1 MRCVTYLESH
11 VYAYEGAHGA
21 ACLCKVKTKQLQIK
35 DIKSELS
42 LQLQQEIAP
51 PFSRPIQ
58 QMFWTSLLGRTLPPF
73 PARARDH
80 KRESASKAIK
90 ISTRGQ
96 STTTRGVTTTTL
108 YKAMVNQG
116 KCMGEVGL
124 AASWAGAC
132 QGEKQ
137 MDITT
142 PKCMLCPWASE
153 FWEASR
159 P

>member
-58 QMFWTSLLGRTLPPF
+58 QMFLDK
-73 PARARDH
+73 PAGEDTPTIPGSSKRSQEGIRLQSHKNFH
-80 KRESASKAIK
+80 KRPKYNHKRGNHHNPIQGNGKSRQVHGRGGSGRIVGRGMSRRKAN
-90 ISTRGQ
+90 GYHDPQ
-96 STTTRGVTTTTL
+96 VH
-108 YKAMVNQG
+108 AMPMG
-116 KCMGEVGL
+116 K
-124 AASWAGAC
+124 
-132 QGEKQ
+132 
-137 MDITT
+137 
-142 PKCMLCPWASE
+142 
-153 FWEASR
+153 
-159 P
+159 